1 MYYAP
6 RTIAFL
12 CELLHPPLAPDPQP
26 IQRVH
31 NRLFEAGSPPY
42 QSFNVTPEGTVLSN
56 PVTRPGSVSSAS
68 FLKDRFQFREE
79 LTGETTEAFAE
90 RIKSLTTQVCQERQI
105 QIFTAQVVTVR
116 TLINPKNFRDSRG
129 FLKEGM
135 FKFDGELQALGR
147 DPQLFGMRLVFPPTQ
162 DSPNAFTLRV
172 ESFASDSRSLF
183 IENQGSFGPQVVA
196 RGLDEL
202 AANVETCYAF
212 IVDRVL
218 PFLGNFDVRQEA

>member
-31 NRLFEAGSPPY
+31 NRLFESGNPPY
-42 QSFNVTPEGTVLSN
+42 QSFNVTPEATVLSN
-56 PVTRPGSVSSAS
+56 PSNRPGSVSSVS

-79 LTGETTEAFAE
+79 LTGETTEGFVE
-90 RIKSLTTQVCQERQI
+90 RVKSLTTQVCMERQI
-105 QIFTAQVVTVR
+105 QIFTAQIVTVR
-116 TLINPKNFRDSRG
+116 TLINPKNWRDSRG
-129 FLKEGM
+129 FLREGV

-162 DSPNAFTLRV
+162 ETQNAFTLRV
-172 ESFASDSRSLF
+172 ESFASDSRSIF
-183 IENQGSFGPQVVA
+183 IENQASFGPQVVA
-196 RGLDEL
+196 RGLEDVG
-202 AANVETCYAF
+202 ANVEKSYAF
-212 IVDRVL
+212 IVERVL
-218 PFLGNFDVRQEA
+218 PFLGNFDARQEA